1 MKRAEYCWYRTD
13 DAFHTFELVAIFT
26 PDSRHLRPMG
36 QRTQVVLL
44 VVAIVESQQVV
55 KRTVVTHRVCIA
67 LRRRGAV
74 VFVIVLYIDKSERQE
89 DSRQIAEQDPLPGD
103 RDEQA

>member
-67 LRRRGAV
+67 LRSEERRVGDKARSPCLSGHRQCTIV
-74 VFVIVLYIDKSERQE
+74 VDWHVALDVAWTEK
-89 DSRQIAEQDPLPGD
+89 
-103 RDEQA
+103 